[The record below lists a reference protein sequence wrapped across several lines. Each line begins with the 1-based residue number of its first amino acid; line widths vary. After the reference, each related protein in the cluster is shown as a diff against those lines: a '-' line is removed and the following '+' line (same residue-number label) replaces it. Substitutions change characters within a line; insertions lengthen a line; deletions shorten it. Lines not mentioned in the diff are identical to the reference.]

1 MGGVSRAHA
10 LHRQWQRAAA
20 AGRSRREGGSGRP
33 QWRTRRCGG
42 RGRACHRGPL
52 RPLAWQGERGL
63 GIDDTN
69 TASKETRRA
78 AALAHD
84 EDWFI
89 SFANRI
95 FEL

>member
-1 MGGVSRAHA
+1 MWSAWNGD
-10 LHRQWQRAAA
+10 
-20 AGRSRREGGSGRP
+20 
-33 QWRTRRCGG
+33 
-42 RGRACHRGPL
+42 RGI
-52 RPLAWQGERGL
+52 
-63 GIDDTN
+63 GIDSSN
-69 TASKETRRA
+69 TANAETRRQ